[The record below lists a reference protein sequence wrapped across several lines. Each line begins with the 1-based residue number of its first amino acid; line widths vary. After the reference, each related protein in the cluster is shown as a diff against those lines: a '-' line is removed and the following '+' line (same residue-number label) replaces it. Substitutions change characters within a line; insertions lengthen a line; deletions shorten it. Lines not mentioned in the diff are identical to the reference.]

1 MNEIRGLRDEHASR
15 KLQVC
20 TKAGVVNTKSVC
32 HVSRRLATENEIY
45 RAENVVR
52 RRARAEN
59 CCTADDP
66 NNSDVTMCIY
76 EIVVC
81 LVA

>member
-32 HVSRRLATENEIY
+32 HVSRRERAT
-45 RAENVVR
+45 
-52 RRARAEN
+52 
-59 CCTADDP
+59 
-66 NNSDVTMCIY
+66 
-76 EIVVC
+76 
-81 LVA
+81 